1 MMIVKLKLMT
11 NQKAGQGY
19 FMHIS
24 CNECHDNDDVEDNRR
39 YCIQEWMKALSQI
52 TAQARIGN
60 QMRY

>member
-11 NQKAGQGY
+11 NRKAGQGY

-39 YCIQEWMKALSQI
+39 YCIQE
-52 TAQARIGN
+52 
-60 QMRY
+60 

>member
-39 YCIQEWMKALSQI
+39 YCIQE
-52 TAQARIGN
+52 
-60 QMRY
+60 